1 MSNVGVWGTLC
12 EIGLELAPAL
22 AACVCERWAARL
34 SACALSRLG
43 PDVLVYVSGGA
54 SRGQHGK
61 GGRQDSCFSK
71 MVIYNLFFQLQIW
84 TISLIIL

>member
-12 EIGLELAPAL
+12 ETGLEQAPAL
-22 AACVCERWAARL
+22 AACVCERLAARL

-54 SRGQHGK
+54 SRGYHGK
-61 GGRQDSCFSK
+61 GGRQELVFK
-71 MVIYNLFFQLQIW
+71 NGNF
-84 TISLIIL
+84 